1 MELREFLADPA
12 TAPRRKTPLNAMHRA
27 MGAKMVDFGGWE
39 MPVEYPATGGL
50 VAEHKSVRGVWACLT
65 SATWATFEFMAGSCQ
80 AALLRRCSTSR

>member
-12 TAPRRKTPLNAMHRA
+12 TAPLRKTPLNAMHRA

-50 VAEHKSVRGVWACLT
+50 VAEHKSRAPECGPV
-65 SATWATFEFMAGSCQ
+65 
-80 AALLRRCSTSR
+80 